1 MADIIRGNCPFCGKM
16 LEIPAELTEFSCL
29 YCGER
34 SRTSILSAQENYDE
48 TPLLTLAAELPQAI
62 TPYPKYFKKVTK
74 KDYVPTFASYEAAHE
89 ALLTKLD
96 VAICNDPRG
105 LDTAV
110 DAVCETLLDALEAHI
125 MAHKKDFFPVK
136 SVLALFFTPLVKKLH
151 LRCAERFCACLHE
164 KWLKRFPTEVW
175 MHGDYFVICDGF
187 SRSKLCFITTA
198 TCAREGKPD
207 DCAELTAFRAFRDGW
222 LTAHNADLIE
232 EYYAIA
238 PTIVT
243 AIGHCDDA
251 DARYAEIRM
260 RWLTPCLKALR
271 DNKNT
276 ECRDIYIDMVQ
287 SLRKKYLPQ

>member
-1 MADIIRGNCPFCGKM
+1 MPNVIKGNCPFCGKM

-34 SRTSILSAQENYDE
+34 SRTAILSAQANFDE
-48 TPLLTLAAELPQAI
+48 TPLLSLAKELPQAI
-62 TPYPKYFKKVTK
+62 TPYPTYFKTVTK

-96 VAICNDPRG
+96 LAICNDPRG
-105 LDTAV
+105 V
-110 DAVCETLLDALEAHI
+110 DAAVEAVCKALMDALEAHI
-125 MAHKKDFFPVK
+125 LSHKKDFFPVK

-151 LRCAERFCACLHE
+151 LRCAERLCKRLHE
-164 KWLKRFPTEVW
+164 MWADRFPKEVW
-175 MHGDYFVICDGF
+175 MCGEYEEICGGF

-198 TCAREGKPD
+198 TCAHEGKPD

-222 LTAHNADLIE
+222 LEAHNAALIE
-232 EYYAIA
+232 EYYDIA
-238 PTIVT
+238 PSIVT
-243 AIGHCDDA
+243 AIEHCDDA
-251 DARYAEIRM
+251 DARYAEIRT
-260 RWLTPCLKALR
+260 RWLTPCLQALQ

-276 ECRDIYIDMVQ
+276 ECRDIYINMVQ